1 MFLDNNFAWLVILVV
16 LSVLYYPVMSR
27 IFKTWRR
34 SQIRKKRTP
43 SPLLGVVYPPSDKD
57 K

>member
-27 IFKTWRR
+27 IFKIWRR
-34 SQIRKKRTP
+34 SQEKKKRALT
-43 SPLLGVVYPPSDKD
+43 PLLGVVYRPKDEDK
-57 K
+57 